1 MFFTPTSW
9 SKTSAQTSKPPT
21 RQPFWTAIWKHSS
34 KVTSCLWHNLS
45 RSEGIG
51 SEFWKTRRRFGMS
64 ETPSCFIERAFQPNK
79 TAIFLSNSAKHFFR
93 LEKTRE
99 KTLKQTERLSL
110 LFLPNR
116 YSRSQNLIEC
126 PVFTE
131 LFYLGR
137 RKRHSIFCV
146 WRSEKTG
153 LPKFFLVGNGII
165 TPW

>member
-1 MFFTPTSW
+1 
-9 SKTSAQTSKPPT
+9 
-21 RQPFWTAIWKHSS
+21 
-34 KVTSCLWHNLS
+34 
-45 RSEGIG
+45 
-51 SEFWKTRRRFGMS
+51 MS

-79 TAIFLSNSAKHFFR
+79 TAIFLRNSAKHFFR

-131 LFYLGR
+131 LFYLGEENAIVFSAFGE
-137 RKRHSIFCV
+137 RKNR
-146 WRSEKTG
+146 
-153 LPKFFLVGNGII
+153 II
-165 TPW
+165 KNFSCW

>member
-1 MFFTPTSW
+1 
-9 SKTSAQTSKPPT
+9 
-21 RQPFWTAIWKHSS
+21 
-34 KVTSCLWHNLS
+34 
-45 RSEGIG
+45 
-51 SEFWKTRRRFGMS
+51 MS
-64 ETPSCFIERAFQPNK
+64 ETPSCFIERAFQSNK

-93 LEKTRE
+93 LDKTRE

-126 PVFTE
+126 PVFAE

-146 WRSEKTG
+146 WRAKKQDYQ
-153 LPKFFLVGNGII
+153 KFFLLVMVLSLRGNTI
-165 TPW
+165 TMGR

>member
-1 MFFTPTSW
+1 
-9 SKTSAQTSKPPT
+9 
-21 RQPFWTAIWKHSS
+21 
-34 KVTSCLWHNLS
+34 
-45 RSEGIG
+45 
-51 SEFWKTRRRFGMS
+51 MS

-79 TAIFLSNSAKHFFR
+79 TAIFFEQFCKAFFR

-146 WRSEKTG
+146 WRAKKIG
-153 LPKFFLVGNGII
+153 LSICGKLVFQEVSFLLSDTIGGGCENIE
-165 TPW
+165 

>member
-1 MFFTPTSW
+1 
-9 SKTSAQTSKPPT
+9 
-21 RQPFWTAIWKHSS
+21 
-34 KVTSCLWHNLS
+34 
-45 RSEGIG
+45 
-51 SEFWKTRRRFGMS
+51 MS
-64 ETPSCFIERAFQPNK
+64 ETPSCFIERAFQSNK

-93 LEKTRE
+93 LDKTRE

-146 WRSEKTG
+146 WRAKKSDYQFVESLCFK
-153 LPKFFLVGNGII
+153 KFLFLLSDTIGGGCENIE
-165 TPW
+165 

>member
-1 MFFTPTSW
+1 
-9 SKTSAQTSKPPT
+9 
-21 RQPFWTAIWKHSS
+21 
-34 KVTSCLWHNLS
+34 
-45 RSEGIG
+45 
-51 SEFWKTRRRFGMS
+51 MS
-64 ETPSCFIERAFQPNK
+64 ETPSCFIERAFQSNK
-79 TAIFLSNSAKHFFR
+79 TVIFFEKFCKAFFR

-146 WRSEKTG
+146 WRAKKSDYQFVESLCFK
-153 LPKFFLVGNGII
+153 KFLFFVE
-165 TPW
+165 

>member
-1 MFFTPTSW
+1 
-9 SKTSAQTSKPPT
+9 
-21 RQPFWTAIWKHSS
+21 
-34 KVTSCLWHNLS
+34 
-45 RSEGIG
+45 
-51 SEFWKTRRRFGMS
+51 MS

-79 TAIFLSNSAKHFFR
+79 TAIFFEQFCKAFFR

-146 WRSEKTG
+146 WRAK
-153 LPKFFLVGNGII
+153 KQDYQNFFLLVMVLPRRDNRII
-165 TPW
+165 MR